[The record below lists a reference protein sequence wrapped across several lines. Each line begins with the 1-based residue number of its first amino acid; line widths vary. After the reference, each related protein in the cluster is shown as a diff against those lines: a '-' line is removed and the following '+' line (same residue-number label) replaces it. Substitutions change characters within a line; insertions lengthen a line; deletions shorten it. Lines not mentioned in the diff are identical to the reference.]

1 MKEIILFILII
12 ILIIILYCNK
22 EDKENFTT
30 TIKIPKIIWQTH
42 KTKNLP
48 KSSSDAIKILRKKN
62 PDFEYRFFDNDDC
75 YNYMK
80 KYFNKN
86 VLKAYNKIYPG
97 AGKADIWRLAVIL
110 REGGIYI
117 DVDKILKKNA
127 KPFSEII
134 RPSDELIHGRG
145 WYIWGYD
152 APSTNA
158 TICARPNHPVIKM
171 AFDSV
176 IDSILN
182 DKPITNIGKHKGW
195 AKLENYTGS
204 PHLWKALSYYTGN
217 INMKEGIYKHG
228 IRITQDIENQLQQN
242 KDYGNDLKEMKAT
255 HWMNQPVF
263 VDNIEGFS
271 NLKTYP
277 KILLLMR
284 SYNRPEYLSKS
295 LESLGKSDI
304 NICYKKYIYDDKSNK
319 PTIDILKKY
328 EKDYEVIYNNK
339 NYKQKSMVKFLNLI
353 QNKNIDFE
361 YICYVDNDVE
371 VKSNFIKTCYNIF
384 ELIKNEQKMPNDKIL
399 LTGFN
404 SDRTH
409 KTIKSFDKYVE
420 KNTIGGIHM
429 FFHKS
434 LLNDV
439 KLWWDKNLY
448 WGVVKGLKKKGGR
461 IFCTKPSIVNHI
473 GINGDNSHGSDNY
486 DKAIDFNN

>member
-1 MKEIILFILII
+1 
-12 ILIIILYCNK
+12 
-22 EDKENFTT
+22 
-30 TIKIPKIIWQTH
+30 
-42 KTKNLP
+42 
-48 KSSSDAIKILRKKN
+48 
-62 PDFEYRFFDNDDC
+62 
-75 YNYMK
+75 MK

-97 AGKADIWRLAVIL
+97 AGKADIWRLYSYIKKC
-110 REGGIYI
+110 IYI

-134 RPSDELIHGRG
+134 RPSDELIHQKVGIFG
-145 WYIWGYD
+145 DMIT
-152 APSTNA
+152 PSTNA
-158 TICARPNHPVIKM
+158 TICARPNHSTRIKM

-204 PHLWKALSYYTGN
+204 PSISWKALSYYTGN

-304 NICYKKYIYDDKSNK
+304 NI
-319 PTIDILKKY
+319 L
-328 EKDYEVIYNNK
+328 
-339 NYKQKSMVKFLNLI
+339 
-353 QNKNIDFE
+353 
-361 YICYVDNDVE
+361 
-371 VKSNFIKTCYNIF
+371 
-384 ELIKNEQKMPNDKIL
+384 
-399 LTGFN
+399 
-404 SDRTH
+404 
-409 KTIKSFDKYVE
+409 
-420 KNTIGGIHM
+420 
-429 FFHKS
+429 
-434 LLNDV
+434 
-439 KLWWDKNLY
+439 
-448 WGVVKGLKKKGGR
+448 
-461 IFCTKPSIVNHI
+461 
-473 GINGDNSHGSDNY
+473 
-486 DKAIDFNN
+486 

>member
-1 MKEIILFILII
+1 
-12 ILIIILYCNK
+12 
-22 EDKENFTT
+22 
-30 TIKIPKIIWQTH
+30 
-42 KTKNLP
+42 
-48 KSSSDAIKILRKKN
+48 
-62 PDFEYRFFDNDDC
+62 
-75 YNYMK
+75 
-80 KYFNKN
+80 
-86 VLKAYNKIYPG
+86 
-97 AGKADIWRLAVIL
+97 
-110 REGGIYI
+110 
-117 DVDKILKKNA
+117 
-127 KPFSEII
+127 
-134 RPSDELIHGRG
+134 
-145 WYIWGYD
+145 
-152 APSTNA
+152 
-158 TICARPNHPVIKM
+158 M

-263 VDNIEGFS
+263 VNNIEGFS

-304 NICYKKYIYDDKSNK
+304 NICYKKFIYDDKSNK

-353 QNKNIDFE
+353 QSKNIDFE

-371 VKSNFIKTCYNIF
+371 VKSNFIETCYNIF
-384 ELIKNEQKMPNDKIL
+384 ELIKREQKMPNDKIL

-434 LLNDV
+434 LLNDI
-439 KLWWDKNLY
+439 KLWWDKNKD
-448 WGVVKGLKKKGGR
+448 WGVVKGLKNKGGEYSVQNQVL
-461 IFCTKPSIVNHI
+461 SIILV
-473 GINGDNSHGSDNY
+473 
-486 DKAIDFNN
+486 